1 VADRERLGQGP
12 VPDAL
17 LQSAPCGGSIEV
29 SECPDGLL
37 VGSEQFRSLQLGADA
52 VCLDTTSF
60 VVEQR
65 RQLLEVG
72 LGTSD
77 ARVVAPE
84 QEVVLSA
91 ASSWEIAIKYA
102 LGKLP
107 LPEPPGEYVPS
118 RIAASGTSPL
128 PVEHRHALHVAS
140 LPHYHRDPFDRLL
153 VAQSRVEGLAL
164 LTSDP
169 AFEAYGVDLIPA
181 S

>member
-1 VADRERLGQGP
+1 MRILLDTHAWLWLQTTPERLP
-12 VPDAL
+12 
-17 LQSAPCGGSIEV
+17 I
-29 SECPDGLL
+29 
-37 VGSEQFRSLQLGADA
+37 RSLEL
-52 VCLDTTSF
+52 V
-60 VVEQR
+60 
-65 RQLLEVG
+65 
-72 LGTSD
+72 SD
-77 ARVVAPE
+77 PE
-84 QEVVLSA
+84 NELFFSA

-128 PVEHRHALHVAS
+128 PVEHRHALLVAS